1 MPRGPLS
8 GDQKARM
15 QEARKST
22 SLEREAAFSILESN
36 SQFTNPK
43 FWTRVA
49 TEFQD
54 EVIAAIRKAQRSLK
68 KEEIARLKAKIEEL
82 ESDI

>member
-1 MPRGPLS
+1 MPRRPLS
-8 GDQKARM
+8 DDQKEKM

-22 SLEREAAFSILESN
+22 SLEREAAFAILESN
-36 SQFTNPK
+36 SQFTNSK
-43 FWTRVA
+43 FWERVA

-54 EVIAAIRKAQRSLK
+54 EVVGAIRKAQRALK
-68 KEEIARLKAKIEEL
+68 KDEIARLKAKIEEL

>member
-8 GDQKARM
+8 DDQKAKM

-22 SLEREAAFSILESN
+22 SQEREAALSILESN
-36 SQFTNPK
+36 SQFTNAK
-43 FWTRVA
+43 FWTRVS

-54 EVIAAIRKAQRSLK
+54 EVMAAIRKAQRALK
-68 KEEIARLKAKIEEL
+68 KDEIARLKAQIEAL

>member
-1 MPRGPLS
+1 MPRRPLS
-8 GDQKARM
+8 DEQKEKM

-22 SLEREAAFSILESN
+22 SQEREAAFAILESN

-43 FWTRVA
+43 FWERVS

-54 EVIAAIRKAQRSLK
+54 EVLAALRKAQRALRK
-68 KEEIARLKAKIEEL
+68 DEIARLKAKIEEL
-82 ESDI
+82 ELEA

>member
-1 MPRGPLS
+1 
-8 GDQKARM
+8 M

-22 SLEREAAFSILESN
+22 SQEREAALSILESN

-54 EVIAAIRKAQRSLK
+54 EVLAAIRKAQRALK
-68 KEEIARLKAKIEEL
+68 KDEIARLKAKLEEL
-82 ESDI
+82 ESEA

>member
-8 GDQKARM
+8 DEQKAKM

-22 SLEREAAFSILESN
+22 SHEREAAFAILESN

-43 FWTRVA
+43 FWERVA

-54 EVIAAIRKAQRSLK
+54 EVMAAIRKAQRALK
-68 KEEIARLKAKIEEL
+68 KEEIARLKAKIEAL
-82 ESDI
+82 ESGI